1 MDSPLILHLQKDADL
16 NIYHKLLKSG
26 AVLYDHF
33 YPQLQELYAIR
44 YPKQKL
50 NKEGAQKYATNYKD
64 QYGDWV
70 YYPWRNTL
78 IHIVSQKD
86 YYELRTARNFPLI
99 DKKTQSKLHNLR
111 IAIAGLSVGS
121 NIVRSLVYAGVGST
135 FHLADSD
142 ILATSNLNR
151 STSNLL
157 DLGKNKCNILAMQL
171 WELDPYLNLVQYN
184 DGLNATNFKNF
195 LTKGGKVDVVFDE
208 VDDISLKPFLK
219 LAAYTLS
226 IPHFMVTD
234 NGYTA
239 EIDSTTFRDK
249 KNSGGLEQSPKVN
262 LLDITST
269 IGYREPLSLTPKE
282 EQDLINS
289 LIGSEDRA
297 EEMKSAGRLKYAQ
310 KIVGWPQLQAVA
322 SVGAS
327 LAVFA
332 LISLV
337 NNTLRSGKKM
347 ISLN

>member
-1 MDSPLILHLQKDADL
+1 
-16 NIYHKLLKSG
+16 
-26 AVLYDHF
+26 
-33 YPQLQELYAIR
+33 
-44 YPKQKL
+44 
-50 NKEGAQKYATNYKD
+50 
-64 QYGDWV
+64 
-70 YYPWRNTL
+70 
-78 IHIVSQKD
+78 
-86 YYELRTARNFPLI
+86 
-99 DKKTQSKLHNLR
+99 
-111 IAIAGLSVGS
+111 
-121 NIVRSLVYAGVGST
+121 
-135 FHLADSD
+135 
-142 ILATSNLNR
+142 
-151 STSNLL
+151 
-157 DLGKNKCNILAMQL
+157 MQL